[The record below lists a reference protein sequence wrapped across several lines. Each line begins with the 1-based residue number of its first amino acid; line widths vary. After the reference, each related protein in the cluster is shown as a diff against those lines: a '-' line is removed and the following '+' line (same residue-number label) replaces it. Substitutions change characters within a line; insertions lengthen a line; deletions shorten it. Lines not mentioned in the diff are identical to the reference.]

1 MIELS
6 WSRSLVRY
14 KVMLNKVNEEKSW
27 GDNKLINKRSV
38 FGVFL
43 KVIMF
48 VKVPHITGI
57 NYQNMLRI

>member
-1 MIELS
+1 
-6 WSRSLVRY
+6 
-14 KVMLNKVNEEKSW
+14 MLNKVNEEKSW

-48 VKVPHITGI
+48 VKVPHIPGI